1 MNPALDVI
9 FCSIISMVL
18 ESGPGISAVLYC
30 QSAACTTNGMVDV
43 VVIPPTSILFF
54 RDFFFFLLFLF
65 FYMNFRTKLPYS
77 KTKQG
82 KQPRMPT
89 LKVHLHREFL
99 GSLVVKNPLSRPFRV
114 CSSEL
119 GLPEP
124 LILG

>member
-1 MNPALDVI
+1 
-9 FCSIISMVL
+9 MVL

-54 RDFFFFLLFLF
+54 RYFFFFLLFLF